1 MIRLFVGI
9 PLPPDVRQHLH
20 LLAAGLEGAHWI
32 SPENMHL
39 TLRFIGEIEEYR
51 ADDINDA
58 LSAIDEPSFELFLS
72 GIETFGRGHMVHTLW
87 AAIRNEPALVHLQEK
102 LENALVRTG
111 LEPERR
117 KYTPHITLAR
127 VKKSPKGK
135 VAGWLADHGG
145 FNLPPFNVDQFVLYR
160 SHLGHHGAY
169 YEAIAEYDLV
179 LEAQEFG

>member
-1 MIRLFVGI
+1 MVFSYPKQHIR
-9 PLPPDVRQHLH
+9 PLPLSIL
-20 LLAAGLEGAHWI
+20 LLAARNYYQ
-32 SPENMHL
+32 NMG
-39 TLRFIGEIEEYR
+39 F
-51 ADDINDA
+51 A
-58 LSAIDEPSFELFLS
+58 ELQQS
-72 GIETFGRGHMVHTLW
+72 
-87 AAIRNEPALVHLQEK
+87 LQEK

>member
-9 PLPPDVRQHLH
+9 PLPGDVRQHLH

-39 TLRFIGEIEEYR
+39 TLRFIGEIDEHR

-58 LSAIDEPSFELFLS
+58 LNAIHEPSFDISLN

-87 AAIRNEPALVHLQEK
+87 AAVKSEPGLVHLQGNIES
-102 LENALVRTG
+102 ALVRAG

-117 KYTPHITLAR
+117 KYTPHVTVAR
-127 VKKSPKGK
+127 VRKSPKGK
-135 VAGWLADHGG
+135 VAAWLADHAG
-145 FNLPPFNVDQFVLYR
+145 FNLPSFPVDQFVLYR
-160 SHLGHHGAY
+160 SHLGHNGAH
-169 YEAIAEYDLV
+169 YETIAHYDLI
-179 LEAQEFG
+179 LKSQ